1 MVPRQFKKRSRP
13 RPQLWLASA
22 LHARIG
28 SRVAGVEV
36 EEIGDLFVPTTYSD
50 TSHALSGLDRECRML
65 NELVARSLEKM
76 LALHRLRI
84 LADLG

>member
-1 MVPRQFKKRSRP
+1 M
-13 RPQLWLASA
+13 
-22 LHARIG
+22 
-28 SRVAGVEV
+28 EV